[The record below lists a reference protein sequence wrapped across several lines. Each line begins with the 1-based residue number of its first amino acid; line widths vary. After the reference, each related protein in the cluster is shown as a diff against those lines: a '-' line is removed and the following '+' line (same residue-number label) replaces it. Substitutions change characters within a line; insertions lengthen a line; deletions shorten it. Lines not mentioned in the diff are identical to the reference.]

1 LTVATTFPVLSF
13 VPIACIELI
22 LPSETFDSI
31 RQAICPQRSSVPIC
45 PLASGNPV
53 SRRENHRR
61 FAMTWPLRTYGVVA
75 LAVCACW
82 IAGCSHPVRALVGGN
97 MRIDGDMGV
106 NGDMGVD
113 GDINM
118 NGTMTTVSK
127 TDNTASPVR
136 AVQIN
141 AKSSDSQSRI
151 AIVDVDG
158 LLIDQNFSGF
168 GSMGENPV
176 SLFREKM
183 RHIESDPTILAVVLR
198 INSPGGGVTA
208 SDMLAHQL
216 QHLKSNRNIPVVACL
231 MTTGTGGA
239 YYLATHADAIV
250 AHPTS
255 VVGGIGVILNNYN
268 MEDTLGQFNIVSLPI
283 KSGDKIDVG
292 SPERMMQREER
303 DLLQSMADE
312 FHQRFIE
319 QVRSSRGERLVVTS
333 EVDESNLDES
343 DADKL
348 DAGDLDRDDMDDAEL
363 KPSDLIPFD
372 GRVVSGLHAQTIGLV
387 DQTGYLDDAVSLAGR
402 MAGLSSSPALVL
414 LRRDN
419 DRAMSE
425 FDVTPNVPMTSILP
439 IQLPGLD
446 RSSMP
451 TFLYLWQPDPSIVTA
466 NGG

>member
-1 LTVATTFPVLSF
+1 
-13 VPIACIELI
+13 
-22 LPSETFDSI
+22 
-31 RQAICPQRSSVPIC
+31 
-45 PLASGNPV
+45 
-53 SRRENHRR
+53 
-61 FAMTWPLRTYGVVA
+61 M
-75 LAVCACW
+75 
-82 IAGCSHPVRALVGGN
+82 AGCSHPMRALVGGN

-106 NGDMGVD
+106 QGDMGVD

-127 TDNTASPVR
+127 TDNTASPIRPVE
-136 AVQIN
+136 IN
-141 AKSSDSQSRI
+141 AASPGSNSRI

-158 LLIDQNFSGF
+158 LLIDRNFSGF

-176 SLFREKM
+176 ALFREKM
-183 RHIESDPTILAVVLR
+183 RWIESDPTISAVVLR

-216 QHLKSNRNIPVVACL
+216 QHLKNTRGIPVVACL

-292 SPERMMQREER
+292 SPERMMQRDER
-303 DLLQSMADE
+303 DLLQAMADE
-312 FHQRFIE
+312 FHERFIE
-319 QVRSSRGERLVVTS
+319 QVRSSRGDRLVVTRD
-333 EVDESNLDES
+333 VNAAKIDEPE
-343 DADKL
+343 DADGEMPA
-348 DAGDLDRDDMDDAEL
+348 DE
-363 KPSDLIPFD
+363 PSNPIPFD
-372 GRVVSGLHAQTIGLV
+372 GRVVSGMQAHSLGLV
-387 DQTGYLDDAVSLAGR
+387 DQTGYLDDAVSLAGS

-446 RSSMP
+446 RSAMP

>member
-1 LTVATTFPVLSF
+1 
-13 VPIACIELI
+13 
-22 LPSETFDSI
+22 
-31 RQAICPQRSSVPIC
+31 
-45 PLASGNPV
+45 
-53 SRRENHRR
+53 
-61 FAMTWPLRTYGVVA
+61 M
-75 LAVCACW
+75 
-82 IAGCSHPVRALVGGN
+82 RALVGGN

-106 NGDMGVD
+106 RGDMGVD
-113 GDINM
+113 GDITM
-118 NGTMTTVSK
+118 NGTMNTVSK
-127 TDNTASPVR
+127 TDNTASPIRPVEIK
-136 AVQIN
+136 A
-141 AKSSDSQSRI
+141 ASTGSTSRI

-158 LLIDQNFSGF
+158 LLIDRNFSGF

-176 SLFREKM
+176 ALFREKM
-183 RHIESDPTILAVVLR
+183 RWIESDPTISAVVLR

-216 QHLKSNRNIPVVACL
+216 QHLKEARSIPVVACL

-239 YYLATHADAIV
+239 YYLATHADSIV

-292 SPERMMQREER
+292 SPERMMQRDER
-303 DLLQSMADE
+303 DLLQAMADE
-312 FHQRFIE
+312 FHARFIE
-319 QVRSSRGERLVVTS
+319 QVRSSRGNRLVVTGVPS
-333 EVDESNLDES
+333 EPNDLEIE
-343 DADKL
+343 
-348 DAGDLDRDDMDDAEL
+348 DAGGQSPDANAG
-363 KPSDLIPFD
+363 DLIPFD
-372 GRVVSGLHAQTIGLV
+372 GRVVSGVQAHTLGLV
-387 DQTGYLDDAVSLAGR
+387 DQTGYLDDAVELAAR

-446 RSSMP
+446 RSAMP
-451 TFLYLWQPDPSIVTA
+451 TFLYLWQPDPSVVTS

>member
-1 LTVATTFPVLSF
+1 MTVATILLLVRVKPVA
-13 VPIACIELI
+13 PIKLI

-31 RQAICPQRSSVPIC
+31 KQAFHRWHTPHSVI
-45 PLASGNPV
+45 PLASGNHVP
-53 SRRENHRR
+53 RREKPGR
-61 FAMTWPLRTYGVVA
+61 FSVARAFFTSVVA
-75 LAVCACW
+75 WAGVLSM
-82 IAGCSHPVRALVGGN
+82 AGCSHPMRALVGGN

-106 NGDMGVD
+106 QGDMGVD

-127 TDNTASPVR
+127 TDNTASPIRPVE
-136 AVQIN
+136 IN
-141 AKSSDSQSRI
+141 AASPGSNSRI

-158 LLIDQNFSGF
+158 LLIDRNFSGF

-176 SLFREKM
+176 ALFREKM
-183 RHIESDPTILAVVLR
+183 RWIESDPTISAVVLR

-216 QHLKSNRNIPVVACL
+216 QHLKNTRGIPVVACL

-292 SPERMMQREER
+292 SPERMMQRDER
-303 DLLQSMADE
+303 DLLQAMADE
-312 FHQRFIE
+312 FHERFIE
-319 QVRSSRGERLVVTS
+319 QVRSSRGDRLVVTRD
-333 EVDESNLDES
+333 VNAAKIDEPE
-343 DADKL
+343 DADGEMPA
-348 DAGDLDRDDMDDAEL
+348 DE
-363 KPSDLIPFD
+363 PSNPIPFD
-372 GRVVSGLHAQTIGLV
+372 GRVVSGMQAHSLGLV
-387 DQTGYLDDAVSLAGR
+387 DQTGYLDDAVSLAGS

-446 RSSMP
+446 RSAMP